1 MSTVKSAEK
10 VLKVLKALRGH
21 SLQGLSNQELS
32 RQLNESPSQIY
43 RALQTLIAEG
53 LVKKEEND
61 LYTLGTAI
69 VQIAKAHDSEIE
81 RAKARIAEIEQRTSV
96 IY

>member
-21 SLQGLSNQELS
+21 SLQGVSNQELS
-32 RQLNESPSQIY
+32 RKLNESPSQIY

-81 RAKARIAEIEQRTSV
+81 RAKARIAEIEQRTRV